1 MLLTLFIIPINIQA
15 NQWCANGV
23 ELLAS
28 QRIEKCS
35 VSAELAEQSLHE
47 IQAFIASASD
57 FKLSS
62 PSEFKKI
69 FLESTTPE
77 TKALVSQVSIS
88 FIFIL
93 NKIVYFSTVSTKQK
107 RYCHA

>member
-1 MLLTLFIIPINIQA
+1 
-15 NQWCANGV
+15 V

-35 VSAELAEQSLHE
+35 VSADLAEQSLHE
-47 IQAFIASASD
+47 IQAFIESASD

-77 TKALVSQVSIS
+77 TKALVSQVSFLIDLS
-88 FIFIL
+88 FKLRLHAIR
-93 NKIVYFSTVSTKQK
+93 NKN
-107 RYCHA
+107 